1 MRLASDGSGWV
12 DLKGEG
18 QVTRYAV
25 DDNGDLTAGLSVK
38 TQRLRVS
45 AQGSREYAL
54 DGGARVSPSG
64 ELGVR
69 WDGGDGATGAGVE
82 VGGGGCRGPVRAGGL
97 TLEVDGRWLLAHR
110 SDLEEW
116 GLSGGVTLEP
126 DTGGRGLSLSVR
138 PAWGEAGS
146 GTSRLWEEGMAGRGE
161 TEEERSG
168 AVLEAEVGYG
178 VSAFGGFGVAT
189 PTPGSSRRVRSIV
202 TGWGG
207 G

>member
-25 DDNGDLTAGLSVK
+25 DDNGDLIAGLSVK

-54 DGGARVSPSG
+54 DDGARVSPSG

-82 VGGGGCRGPVRAGGL
+82 VGGGLSWTGPGRGL

-116 GLSGGVTLEP
+116 GF
-126 DTGGRGLSLSVR
+126 R
-138 PAWGEAGS
+138 AG
-146 GTSRLWEEGMAGRGE
+146 
-161 TEEERSG
+161 
-168 AVLEAEVGYG
+168 
-178 VSAFGGFGVAT
+178 
-189 PTPGSSRRVRSIV
+189 
-202 TGWGG
+202 
-207 G
+207 